1 MLTDAGLPS
10 EDFKPDHLAFVAEE
24 EGEIV
29 AAIGF
34 EPFGDVGL
42 LRSLVVAEG
51 AKFKGVGRQ
60 LVAAL
65 EADART
71 RGVRELWLLTLDVDG
86 YFQRLGF
93 RPRDRA
99 DVPGGIRG
107 SAEFREL
114 CPEDAI
120 LMSKRLD

>member
-10 EDFKPDHLAFVAEE
+10 EDFEPDHLAFVAEE

-34 EPFGDVGL
+34 EQSGDVGL

-51 AKFKGVGRQ
+51 AQFKGVGRQ

-86 YFQRLGF
+86 YFQRLGY

-120 LMSKRLD
+120 LMSKMLD